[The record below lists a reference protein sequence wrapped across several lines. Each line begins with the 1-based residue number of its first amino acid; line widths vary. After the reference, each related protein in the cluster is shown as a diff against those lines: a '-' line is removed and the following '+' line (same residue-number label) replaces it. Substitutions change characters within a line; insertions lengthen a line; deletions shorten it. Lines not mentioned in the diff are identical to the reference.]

1 MPNPWFQFKQ
11 FTVWHDKCAMKVGT
25 DGVLLGAW
33 ADMEQARSIL
43 DVGTGS
49 GLIALMAAQRNLT
62 AAITAIDIDESAI
75 IQARENFDRSPWVN
89 RLTAEPISLEDF
101 AGSTDAMFDVIV
113 SNPPYFH
120 QSLHSPDKKRTLA
133 RHSAHLTPE
142 SLLVHC
148 SKLLSPAGSIHLI
161 LPIAEGNNLLEKVES
176 YHLFCVRK
184 TFVHPTPSGAPK
196 RLLLTLKSSPEPME
210 SVTLTIE
217 TGVRHQYSEEFV
229 RLLQSFYLKL

>member
-133 RHSAHLTPE
+133 RHSA
-142 SLLVHC
+142 
-148 SKLLSPAGSIHLI
+148 
-161 LPIAEGNNLLEKVES
+161 LP
-176 YHLFCVRK
+176 Y
-184 TFVHPTPSGAPK
+184 
-196 RLLLTLKSSPEPME
+196 
-210 SVTLTIE
+210 
-217 TGVRHQYSEEFV
+217 TGITSCP
-229 RLLQSFYLKL
+229 LLQTTLPCRIHSPHSTHRRRE